1 MDSSSDPNLIHDFE
15 NILSIDE
22 RILWGEKPKFLAYF
36 ILEINKI
43 FGFIIV
49 FFVVFTFY
57 KSLEEKNSFE
67 LELYLFFFI
76 GTLFFLY
83 NFFKSILS
91 FRNTYYV
98 YTNLRVMIKSGAL
111 GFDIVSLEYAKI
123 SSIEL
128 KINFIEKLFKVG
140 SIRFFSGKIDNDEGN
155 LKKIYDSF
163 ESISNPT
170 EVFKQINIISNKGNN
185 KF

>member
-1 MDSSSDPNLIHDFE
+1 
-15 NILSIDE
+15 
-22 RILWGEKPKFLAYF
+22 
-36 ILEINKI
+36 
-43 FGFIIV
+43 
-49 FFVVFTFY
+49 
-57 KSLEEKNSFE
+57 
-67 LELYLFFFI
+67 
-76 GTLFFLY
+76 
-83 NFFKSILS
+83 
-91 FRNTYYV
+91 
-98 YTNLRVMIKSGAL
+98 MIKSGAL